1 MFKFIKQKFIALLN
15 FIVSLATKCISLNDE
30 PCLFRPALIDL
41 NPPLPPPPP
50 QNFFINHL

>member
-1 MFKFIKQKFIALLN
+1 MFKFIKQKSIALLN

-41 NPPLPPPPP
+41 NPPPKKKTSLLT
-50 QNFFINHL
+50 IYD